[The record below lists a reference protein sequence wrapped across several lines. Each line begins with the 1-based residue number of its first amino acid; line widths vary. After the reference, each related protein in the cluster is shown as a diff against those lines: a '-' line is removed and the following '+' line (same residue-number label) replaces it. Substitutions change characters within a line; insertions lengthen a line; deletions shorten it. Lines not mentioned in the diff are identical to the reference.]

1 MILGIISVIIVVIAI
16 FLYLIILGANRN
28 KSDEEINQEIKEQI
42 NYLKKFER
50 KS

>member
-28 KSDEEINQEIKEQI
+28 KSDEEITQNDKEQI
-42 NYLKKFER
+42 NYLKNLER